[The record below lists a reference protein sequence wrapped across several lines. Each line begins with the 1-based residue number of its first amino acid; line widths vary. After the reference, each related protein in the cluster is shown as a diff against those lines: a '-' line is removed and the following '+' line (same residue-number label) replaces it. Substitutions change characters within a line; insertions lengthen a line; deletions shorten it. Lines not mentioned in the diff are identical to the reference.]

1 MLEGKGKEISYELKL
16 PSLQPE
22 EVKPKAPEFTVK
34 IEDVQVKEGKPV
46 KFVARAT
53 GEPAPTITWYHDHKP
68 IKDSDIYKI
77 RYPEEGEST
86 LMLPEAFPEDTGVY
100 TAKAANEVSEV
111 ECSATLEVAG
121 MHDHIGMVNL

>member
-1 MLEGKGKEISYELKL
+1 M
-16 PSLQPE
+16 Q
-22 EVKPKAPEFTVK
+22 PKAPEFTVK
-34 IEDVQVKEGKPV
+34 LEDLKVKEGKPA
-46 KFVARAT
+46 KFVAKAT
-53 GEPAPTITWYHDHKP
+53 GEPIPTITWYHDHKP

-100 TAKAANEVSEV
+100 TVKAENDVNEV

-121 MHDHIGMVNL
+121 KIIVDLHVFFEISVIKGDSNIESK